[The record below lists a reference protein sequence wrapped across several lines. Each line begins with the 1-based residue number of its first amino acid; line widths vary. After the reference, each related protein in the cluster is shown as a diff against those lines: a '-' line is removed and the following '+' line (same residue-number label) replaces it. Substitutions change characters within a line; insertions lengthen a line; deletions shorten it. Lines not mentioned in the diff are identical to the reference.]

1 MGSITNKIKL
11 YIKEKWVIE
20 NYKLK
25 TERTEEV
32 LFLIFFLVSVELV
45 DVKGIVFEEVIFWRF
60 LISVIEA

>member
-25 TERTEEV
+25 IERTEEV
-32 LFLIFFLVSVELV
+32 LFLVFFLVSVELV
-45 DVKGIVFEEVIFWRF
+45 DVKGVVFEEVIFWHF

>member
-25 TERTEEV
+25 IERTEEV
-32 LFLIFFLVSVELV
+32 LFLVFFLVSVELV
-45 DVKGIVFEEVIFWRF
+45 DVKGVVFEEVIFWLF

>member
-45 DVKGIVFEEVIFWRF
+45 DVKGVVFEEVIFWRF